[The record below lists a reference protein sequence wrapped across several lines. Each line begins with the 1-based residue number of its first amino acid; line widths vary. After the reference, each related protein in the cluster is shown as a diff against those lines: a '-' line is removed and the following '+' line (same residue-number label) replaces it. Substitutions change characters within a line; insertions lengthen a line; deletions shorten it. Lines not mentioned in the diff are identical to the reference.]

1 MNFNKKNNSEVQK
14 NMVHEDDNVLRDED
28 AMYLSAERQRIKQA
42 ILKTDTDK
50 FFLFTRMLRI
60 NSMLKNA
67 KVTHK
72 NL

>member
-1 MNFNKKNNSEVQK
+1 MNLSERNNSEVQK
-14 NMVHEDDNVLRDED
+14 NLLPEDDNILHDID
-28 AMYLSAERQRIKQA
+28 AMYLSVEKQRIKEA

-67 KVTHK
+67 IYTNV
-72 NL
+72 

>member
-1 MNFNKKNNSEVQK
+1 MNFDEKNNSK
-14 NMVHEDDNVLRDED
+14 TPGNTLHDLDT
-28 AMYLSAERQRIKQA
+28 MYLSAEKQRIKDA
-42 ILKTDTDK
+42 ILRTDTDK

-67 KVTHK
+67 KVAHK

>member
-1 MNFNKKNNSEVQK
+1 MAFNEKINSETQ
-14 NMVHEDDNVLRDED
+14 NNILHDED
-28 AMYLSAERQRIKQA
+28 AMYFSLERQRIKQS

-67 KVTHK
+67 KVIHK

>member
-1 MNFNKKNNSEVQK
+1 MAFNEKINSETQ
-14 NMVHEDDNVLRDED
+14 NNILHDED
-28 AMYLSAERQRIKQA
+28 AMYLSLERQRIKQS

-67 KVTHK
+67 KVIHK

>member
-1 MNFNKKNNSEVQK
+1 MNFNEKNNSETPK
-14 NMVHEDDNVLRDED
+14 NILHDED
-28 AMYLSAERQRIKQA
+28 VMYLSLEKQRIKQS

-67 KVTHK
+67 KVIHK

>member
-1 MNFNKKNNSEVQK
+1 MAFNEKNNSETQ
-14 NMVHEDDNVLRDED
+14 NNILHDED
-28 AMYLSAERQRIKQA
+28 AMYLSLERQRIKQS

-67 KVTHK
+67 KVIHK